1 MTAPHPELAA
11 LVRPLLPYLG
21 AALRAQPAGSEL
33 ALVLVAEGRD
43 PTLVREALGEAVA
56 LRAVRG
62 HLIAAAPL
70 ERVRALAEAQ
80 TFDLAEALDAP
91 ISRGQTWCLVLGPNG
106 RASALVLTW
115 PSTSATGRRT
125 RAAN

>member
-1 MTAPHPELAA
+1 MTAPHPELVA

-21 AALRAQPAGSEL
+21 AALRAQPEGSTL
-33 ALVLVAEGRD
+33 ALVLVTGGRD
-43 PTLVREALGEAVA
+43 PTLVREALGETVT
-56 LRAVRG
+56 LREVRG

-80 TFDLAEALDAP
+80 TFDLAEAFDEP
-91 ISRGQTWCLVLGPNG
+91 ISPGQTWCLVLGPLG

-115 PSTSATGRRT
+115 PTPSATGKRT